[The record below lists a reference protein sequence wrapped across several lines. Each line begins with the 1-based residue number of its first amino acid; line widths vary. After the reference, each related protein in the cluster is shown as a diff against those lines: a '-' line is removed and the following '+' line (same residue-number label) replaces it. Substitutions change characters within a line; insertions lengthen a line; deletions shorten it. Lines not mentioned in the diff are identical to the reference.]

1 MSKKYVYLFKEGNK
15 DMRSLLG
22 GKGANLAEMTNIGL
36 PVPQGLTI
44 TTEACNKYFA
54 DGNKLSEEVLEQV
67 WEKFAIVEEQIGKKF
82 GDPTNPLMVS
92 VRSGAAISMPGMMDT
107 ILNLGMNDVT
117 VQAVAR
123 LTNNPRFAYDCYRR
137 FIQMFSD
144 VVMEIEHYKF
154 DNILEKYKEKEGVKH
169 DHQVSPEALKA
180 VIEDYKKLVKREK
193 GIDFPQEPKDQL
205 LMAIEAVFR
214 SWGNPR
220 AIVYRQ
226 LNKIPDDLGTAVNV
240 QSMVYGNMGDTSGT
254 GVAFTRNPSTGEK
267 KLYGEYLINAQGED
281 VVAGIRTPQPISKL
295 SEDLPEVYEHFVK
308 VANLL
313 EQHYKDMQD
322 IEFTI
327 ENGKLYMLQTRNGKR
342 TTAAAMRAAVEM
354 VKEGLIDKETA
365 LMRIDAQQIDQ
376 LLHPSIDPNAKL
388 EVVAQG
394 LPASPGAACGKILFD
409 ANEAEERGKKGEKV
423 LMVRTETTPDDIH
436 GIIMAQGI
444 LTSRGGMTSHAAVVA
459 RGMGKPCVCGCD
471 ALKIDYENQCV
482 YINGRKVMKDEIIS
496 VDGSTGNVMLG
507 EVPLLP
513 PALSDDFKQILAW
526 ADEMG
531 GMQVWANADNPRD
544 AKKARE
550 FGAKG
555 IGLCRTEHMFM
566 EQDRLPIV
574 QEMILA
580 ENVEARE
587 AALAKLLPIQQSDF
601 HGILDAMVGLPVT
614 IRLLDPPLHEFLPNA
629 EELALEIND
638 MRHENA
644 DAALIEEKEE
654 LLRSVRALHEM
665 NPMLGH
671 RGSRLGV
678 TYPEIYRMQA
688 RAILQ
693 AAAELIKEGK
703 DIKVEIELPLV
714 IDAEEVRMLREEI
727 EAVGRSVMEEKG
739 VQFDYQIGS
748 MIELPRACLLADELA
763 QYADYFTFGT
773 NDLTQTTLGFSRD
786 DAEGKFMPA
795 YREKKILK
803 DNPFAVLDRKGV
815 GKLIETAVQKGRSVK
830 PGISFGICGEHGGEP
845 SSIEFCHGAGLT
857 FVSCSPY
864 RVPIARVAAAQ
875 AQIKNPRK

>member
-1 MSKKYVYLFKEGNK
+1 
-15 DMRSLLG
+15 
-22 GKGANLAEMTNIGL
+22 
-36 PVPQGLTI
+36 
-44 TTEACNKYFA
+44 
-54 DGNKLSEEVLEQV
+54 
-67 WEKFAIVEEQIGKKF
+67 
-82 GDPTNPLMVS
+82 
-92 VRSGAAISMPGMMDT
+92 
-107 ILNLGMNDVT
+107 
-117 VQAVAR
+117 
-123 LTNNPRFAYDCYRR
+123 
-137 FIQMFSD
+137 
-144 VVMEIEHYKF
+144 
-154 DNILEKYKEKEGVKH
+154 
-169 DHQVSPEALKA
+169 
-180 VIEDYKKLVKREK
+180 
-193 GIDFPQEPKDQL
+193 
-205 LMAIEAVFR
+205 
-214 SWGNPR
+214 
-220 AIVYRQ
+220 
-226 LNKIPDDLGTAVNV
+226 
-240 QSMVYGNMGDTSGT
+240 
-254 GVAFTRNPSTGEK
+254 
-267 KLYGEYLINAQGED
+267 
-281 VVAGIRTPQPISKL
+281 
-295 SEDLPEVYEHFVK
+295 
-308 VANLL
+308 
-313 EQHYKDMQD
+313 
-322 IEFTI
+322 
-327 ENGKLYMLQTRNGKR
+327 
-342 TTAAAMRAAVEM
+342 
-354 VKEGLIDKETA
+354 
-365 LMRIDAQQIDQ
+365 
-376 LLHPSIDPNAKL
+376 
-388 EVVAQG
+388 
-394 LPASPGAACGKILFD
+394 
-409 ANEAEERGKKGEKV
+409 
-423 LMVRTETTPDDIH
+423 MVRTETTPDDIH

-580 ENVEARE
+580 ENLEARE
-587 AALAKLLPIQQSDF
+587 AALAKLLPIQQGDF
-601 HGILDAMVGLPVT
+601 YGILDAMVGLPVT

-638 MRHENA
+638 MHHENA

-693 AAAELIKEGK
+693 AAADLIKEGK

-739 VQFDYQIGS
+739 VQFDYLIGS

-803 DNPFAVLDRKGV
+803 ENPFAVLDRKGV